1 LLKEHIKEGLSKT
14 IRNAFDHLKNDEV
27 MCYLIKHLASK
38 LEWTNRYNDDYALS
52 ISNLIIE
59 QQISFKAA
67 ITIKKRF
74 HNLIKNLDYN
84 QILNLEDE
92 KIQKIGLSF
101 RKVEYIKNTYLFF
114 LKNSIKFENLTNAEI
129 INELT
134 KIKGIGEWTVQ
145 MFLIFN
151 FFRQDIFSK
160 KDLALLNSI
169 KKNYFI
175 KDLTSKKLDYLIKKW
190 KPFNSIASLI
200 LWESVERGVF
210 FKKKKKIK
218 KKLSD
223 MTLKK
228 KIYK

>member
-1 LLKEHIKEGLSKT
+1 
-14 IRNAFDHLKNDEV
+14 
-27 MCYLIKHLASK
+27 MCYLIKNLGSE
-38 LEWTNRYNDDYALS
+38 LDWSNRYSDDHALS

-74 HNLIKNLDYN
+74 QNLVKDLDYN
-84 QILNLEDE
+84 QILNLKND

-101 RKVEYIKNTYLFF
+101 RKVEYIKNTYKFF
-114 LKNSIKFENLTNAEI
+114 LKKSINFDDFNNEEI
-129 INELT
+129 IDKLT

-175 KDLTSKKLDYLIKKW
+175 IDLTSKKLDVFINKW
-190 KPFNSIASLI
+190 KPFNSIASLL
-200 LWESVERGVF
+200 LWESVERGIF
-210 FKKKKKIK
+210 FKKE
-218 KKLSD
+218 
-223 MTLKK
+223 
-228 KIYK
+228 

>member
-1 LLKEHIKEGLSKT
+1 LQKKRINEQLQKT
-14 IRNAFDHLKNDEV
+14 IRNAFHHLKNDEV
-27 MCYLIKHLASK
+27 MCYLIKNLASK
-38 LEWTNRYNDDYALS
+38 LDWSNRFSNDYALS

-74 HNLIKNLDYN
+74 QHLVKNLDYN
-84 QILNLEDE
+84 QILNLEND

-101 RKVEYIKNTYLFF
+101 RKVEYIKNTYEFF
-114 LKNSIKFENLTNAEI
+114 LKNSIKFDDLSNEEVI
-129 INELT
+129 HELT

-175 KDLTSKKLDYLIKKW
+175 KDLTSKKLDNLIKKW
-190 KPFNSIASLI
+190 KPFNSIASLL
-200 LWESVERGVF
+200 LWESVERGIF
-210 FKKKKKIK
+210 FKKKLKI
-218 KKLSD
+218 
-223 MTLKK
+223 
-228 KIYK
+228 

>member
-1 LLKEHIKEGLSKT
+1 MQKKRINEQLQKT
-14 IRNAFDHLKNDEV
+14 IRNAFHHLKNDEV
-27 MCYLIKHLASK
+27 MCYLIKNLASK
-38 LEWTNRYNDDYALS
+38 LDWSNRFSNDYALS

-74 HNLIKNLDYN
+74 QHLVKNLDYN
-84 QILNLEDE
+84 QILNLEND

-101 RKVEYIKNTYLFF
+101 RKVEYIKNTYEFF
-114 LKNSIKFENLTNAEI
+114 LKNSIKFDDLSNEEVI
-129 INELT
+129 HELT

-190 KPFNSIASLI
+190 KPFNSIASLL

-210 FKKKKKIK
+210 
-218 KKLSD
+218 
-223 MTLKK
+223 LKK
-228 KIYK
+228 KAKNLKKIV

>member
-1 LLKEHIKEGLSKT
+1 MQKKRINEQLQKT
-14 IRNAFDHLKNDEV
+14 IRNAFHHLKNDEV
-27 MCYLIKHLASK
+27 MCYLIKNLASK
-38 LEWTNRYNDDYALS
+38 LDWSNRFSNDYALS

-74 HNLIKNLDYN
+74 QHLVKNLDYN
-84 QILNLEDE
+84 QILNLEND

-101 RKVEYIKNTYLFF
+101 RKVEYIKNTYEFF
-114 LKNSIKFENLTNAEI
+114 LKNSVKFDDLSNEEVI
-129 INELT
+129 HELT

-190 KPFNSIASLI
+190 KPFNSIASLL

-210 FKKKKKIK
+210 FKKKLKI
-218 KKLSD
+218 
-223 MTLKK
+223 
-228 KIYK
+228 

>member
-1 LLKEHIKEGLSKT
+1 MQKKHINEQLKKT
-14 IRNAFDHLKNDEV
+14 IRNAFHHLKNDEV
-27 MCYLIKHLASK
+27 MCYLIKNLASK
-38 LEWTNRYNDDYALS
+38 LDWSNRYSDDYALS

-74 HNLIKNLDYN
+74 HHLVKNLNYN
-84 QILNLEDE
+84 QILNLEND

-101 RKVEYIKNTYLFF
+101 RKVEYIKNTYEFF
-114 LKNSIKFENLTNAEI
+114 LKNSIKFDDLSNEEI
-129 INELT
+129 IHELT

-190 KPFNSIASLI
+190 KPFNSIASLL
-200 LWESVERGVF
+200 LWESVERGIF
-210 FKKKKKIK
+210 FKKKAKNSKKIV
-218 KKLSD
+218 
-223 MTLKK
+223 
-228 KIYK
+228 

>member
-1 LLKEHIKEGLSKT
+1 LQKKRINEQLQKT
-14 IRNAFDHLKNDEV
+14 IRNAFHHLKNDEV
-27 MCYLIKHLASK
+27 MCYLIKNLASK
-38 LEWTNRYNDDYALS
+38 LDWSNRFSNDYALS

-74 HNLIKNLDYN
+74 QHLVKNLDYN
-84 QILNLEDE
+84 QILNLEND

-101 RKVEYIKNTYLFF
+101 RKVEYIKNTYEFF
-114 LKNSIKFENLTNAEI
+114 LKNSIKFDDLSNEEVI
-129 INELT
+129 HELT

-190 KPFNSIASLI
+190 KPFNSIASLL

-210 FKKKKKIK
+210 FKKKAKNLKKIV
-218 KKLSD
+218 
-223 MTLKK
+223 
-228 KIYK
+228 

>member
-1 LLKEHIKEGLSKT
+1 MQKKRINEQLQKT
-14 IRNAFDHLKNDEV
+14 IRNAFHHLKNDEV
-27 MCYLIKHLASK
+27 MCYLIKNLASK
-38 LEWTNRYNDDYALS
+38 LDWSNRFSNDYALS

-74 HNLIKNLDYN
+74 QHLVKNLDYN
-84 QILNLEDE
+84 QILNLEND

-101 RKVEYIKNTYLFF
+101 RKVEYIKNNYEFF
-114 LKNSIKFENLTNAEI
+114 LKNSIKFDDLSNEEVI
-129 INELT
+129 HELT

-190 KPFNSIASLI
+190 KPFNSIASLL

-210 FKKKKKIK
+210 FKKKAKNLKKIV
-218 KKLSD
+218 
-223 MTLKK
+223 
-228 KIYK
+228 

>member
-1 LLKEHIKEGLSKT
+1 
-14 IRNAFDHLKNDEV
+14 
-27 MCYLIKHLASK
+27 MCYLIKNLASK
-38 LEWTNRYNDDYALS
+38 LDWLNRYSDDYAFS

-74 HNLIKNLDYN
+74 QHLVKNLDYN
-84 QILNLEDE
+84 QILNLEND
-92 KIQKIGLSF
+92 KIQKIGLSY
-101 RKVEYIKNTYLFF
+101 RKVEYIKNTYEFF
-114 LKNSIKFENLTNAEI
+114 LKNSIKFDDLSNEEI
-129 INELT
+129 IRELT

-175 KDLTSKKLDYLIKKW
+175 KDLTPKKLNYLISKW
-190 KPFNSIASLI
+190 KPYNTIASLL
-200 LWESVERGVF
+200 LWESVERGIF
-210 FKKKKKIK
+210 FKKAKNLKKIV
-218 KKLSD
+218 
-223 MTLKK
+223 
-228 KIYK
+228 

>member
-1 LLKEHIKEGLSKT
+1 MQKKRINEQLQKT
-14 IRNAFDHLKNDEV
+14 IRNAFHHLKNDEV
-27 MCYLIKHLASK
+27 MCYLIKNLASK
-38 LEWTNRYNDDYALS
+38 LDWSNRFSNDYALS

-74 HNLIKNLDYN
+74 QHLVKNLDYN
-84 QILNLEDE
+84 QILNLEND

-101 RKVEYIKNTYLFF
+101 RKVEYIKNSYEFF
-114 LKNSIKFENLTNAEI
+114 LKNSIKFDDLSNEEVI
-129 INELT
+129 HELT

-175 KDLTSKKLDYLIKKW
+175 KDLTSKKLDNLIKKW
-190 KPFNSIASLI
+190 KPFNSIASLL
-200 LWESVERGVF
+200 LWESVERGIF
-210 FKKKKKIK
+210 FKKKLKI
-218 KKLSD
+218 
-223 MTLKK
+223 
-228 KIYK
+228 

>member
-1 LLKEHIKEGLSKT
+1 
-14 IRNAFDHLKNDEV
+14 
-27 MCYLIKHLASK
+27 MYYLIKNLGFK
-38 LEWTNRYNDDYALS
+38 LDWSNRYSDDHALS

-59 QQISFKAA
+59 QQISFRAA

-74 HNLIKNLDYN
+74 HNLVKNLNHN
-84 QILNLEDE
+84 QILNLEND

-101 RKVEYIKNTYLFF
+101 RKVEYIKNTYKFF
-114 LKNSIKFENLTNAEI
+114 LKNSIKFEDLSDEKI

-160 KDLALLNSI
+160 KDLALINSI

-175 KDLTSKKLDYLIKKW
+175 EDLTSKRLDYFIKKW
-190 KPFNSIASLI
+190 KPFNSIASLL
-200 LWESVERGVF
+200 LWESVERGIF
-210 FKKKKKIK
+210 FKKKVNN
-218 KKLSD
+218 
-223 MTLKK
+223 LKK
-228 KIYK
+228 NCLI

>member
-1 LLKEHIKEGLSKT
+1 LQKKRINEQLQKT
-14 IRNAFDHLKNDEV
+14 IRNAFHHLKNDEV
-27 MCYLIKHLASK
+27 MCYLIKNLASK
-38 LEWTNRYNDDYALS
+38 LDWSNRFSNDYALS

-74 HNLIKNLDYN
+74 QHLVKNLDYN
-84 QILNLEDE
+84 QILNLEND

-101 RKVEYIKNTYLFF
+101 RKVEYIKNSYEFF
-114 LKNSIKFENLTNAEI
+114 LKNSIKFDDLSNEEVI
-129 INELT
+129 HELT

-175 KDLTSKKLDYLIKKW
+175 KDLTSKKLDNLIKKW
-190 KPFNSIASLI
+190 KPFNSIASLL
-200 LWESVERGVF
+200 LWESVERGIF
-210 FKKKKKIK
+210 FKKKLKI
-218 KKLSD
+218 
-223 MTLKK
+223 
-228 KIYK
+228 

>member
-1 LLKEHIKEGLSKT
+1 
-14 IRNAFDHLKNDEV
+14 

>member
-1 LLKEHIKEGLSKT
+1 MQKKRINEQLQKT
-14 IRNAFDHLKNDEV
+14 IRNAFHHLKNDEV
-27 MCYLIKHLASK
+27 MDYLIKNLGSK
-38 LEWTNRYNDDYALS
+38 LDWSNRYSDDYALS

-59 QQISFKAA
+59 QQISFRAA

-74 HNLIKNLDYN
+74 QNLVKNLDYN
-84 QILNLEDE
+84 QILSLEND

-101 RKVEYIKNTYLFF
+101 RKVEYIKNTYKFF
-114 LKNSIKFENLTNAEI
+114 LKNSIKFENLSNDEVN
-129 INELT
+129 NELT

-175 KDLTSKKLDYLIKKW
+175 EDLTSKRLDYFIKKW
-190 KPFNSIASLI
+190 KPFNSIASLL

-210 FKKKKKIK
+210 FKKK
-218 KKLSD
+218 S
-223 MTLKK
+223 
-228 KIYK
+228 

>member
-1 LLKEHIKEGLSKT
+1 MQKKRINEQLQKT
-14 IRNAFDHLKNDEV
+14 IRNAFHHLKNDEV
-27 MCYLIKHLASK
+27 MCYLIKNLASK
-38 LEWTNRYNDDYALS
+38 LDWSNRFSNDYALS

-74 HNLIKNLDYN
+74 QHLVKNLDYN
-84 QILNLEDE
+84 QILNLEND

-101 RKVEYIKNTYLFF
+101 RKVEYIKNTYEFF
-114 LKNSIKFENLTNAEI
+114 LKNSIKFDDLSNEEVI
-129 INELT
+129 HELT

-190 KPFNSIASLI
+190 KPFNSIASLL

-210 FKKKKKIK
+210 FKKK
-218 KKLSD
+218 S
-223 MTLKK
+223 
-228 KIYK
+228 

>member
-1 LLKEHIKEGLSKT
+1 MQKKRINEQLQKT
-14 IRNAFDHLKNDEV
+14 IRNAFHHLKNDEV
-27 MCYLIKHLASK
+27 MCYLIKNLASK
-38 LEWTNRYNDDYALS
+38 LDWSNRFSNDYALS

-74 HNLIKNLDYN
+74 QHLVKNLDYN
-84 QILNLEDE
+84 QILNLEND

-101 RKVEYIKNTYLFF
+101 RKVEYIKNTYEFF
-114 LKNSIKFENLTNAEI
+114 LKNSIKFDDLSNEEVI
-129 INELT
+129 YELT

-190 KPFNSIASLI
+190 KPFNSIASLL

-210 FKKKKKIK
+210 FKKKAKNLKKIV
-218 KKLSD
+218 
-223 MTLKK
+223 
-228 KIYK
+228 

>member
-1 LLKEHIKEGLSKT
+1 M
-14 IRNAFDHLKNDEV
+14 D
-27 MCYLIKHLASK
+27 YLIKNLGSK
-38 LEWTNRYNDDYALS
+38 LDWSSRYSDDYALC

-59 QQISFKAA
+59 QQISFRAA

-74 HNLIKNLDYN
+74 QILVKNLDYN
-84 QILNLEDE
+84 QILNLEND

-101 RKVEYIKNTYLFF
+101 RKVEYIKNTYKFF
-114 LKNSIKFENLTNAEI
+114 LKNSIKFDNLSNAEVN
-129 INELT
+129 NELI

-169 KKNYFI
+169 KKNYCI
-175 KDLTSKKLDYLIKKW
+175 EDLTSKKLDDFIKKW
-190 KPFNSIASLI
+190 KPYNSIASLL

-210 FKKKKKIK
+210 FKKSQKIQ

-228 KIYK
+228 KKDK

>member
-1 LLKEHIKEGLSKT
+1 
-14 IRNAFDHLKNDEV
+14 
-27 MCYLIKHLASK
+27 MCYLIKNLASK
-38 LEWTNRYNDDYALS
+38 LDWSNRFSNDYALS

-74 HNLIKNLDYN
+74 QHLVKNLDYN
-84 QILNLEDE
+84 QILNLEND

-101 RKVEYIKNTYLFF
+101 RKVEYIKNSYEFF
-114 LKNSIKFENLTNAEI
+114 LKNSIKFDDLSNEEVI
-129 INELT
+129 HELT

-175 KDLTSKKLDYLIKKW
+175 KDLTSKKLDNLIKKW
-190 KPFNSIASLI
+190 KPFNSIASLL
-200 LWESVERGVF
+200 LWESVERGIF
-210 FKKKKKIK
+210 FKKKLKI
-218 KKLSD
+218 
-223 MTLKK
+223 
-228 KIYK
+228 

>member
-1 LLKEHIKEGLSKT
+1 MQKKRINEQLQKT
-14 IRNAFDHLKNDEV
+14 IRNAFHHLKNDEV
-27 MCYLIKHLASK
+27 MCYLIKNLASK
-38 LEWTNRYNDDYALS
+38 LDWSNRFSNDYALS

-74 HNLIKNLDYN
+74 QHLVKNLDYN
-84 QILNLEDE
+84 QILNLEND

-101 RKVEYIKNTYLFF
+101 RKVEYIKNTYEFF
-114 LKNSIKFENLTNAEI
+114 LKNSIKFDDLSNEEVI
-129 INELT
+129 HELT

-190 KPFNSIASLI
+190 KPFNSIASLL

-210 FKKKKKIK
+210 FKKKAKNLKKIV
-218 KKLSD
+218 
-223 MTLKK
+223 
-228 KIYK
+228 

>member
-1 LLKEHIKEGLSKT
+1 MRKNHTKEELSKT

-27 MCYLIKHLASK
+27 MCHLIKHLASK
-38 LEWTNRYNDDYALS
+38 LEWTNRFNDDYALS

-59 QQISFKAA
+59 QQISFRAA

-74 HNLIKNLDYN
+74 QNLIKNLDYN
-84 QILNLEDE
+84 QILNLEND

-101 RKVEYIKNTYLFF
+101 RKVEYIKNTYRYF
-114 LKNSIKFENLTNAEI
+114 LKKTIKFENLSNEEI

-190 KPFNSIASLI
+190 KPFNSIASLL

-210 FKKKKKIK
+210 FKKK
-218 KKLSD
+218 S
-223 MTLKK
+223 
-228 KIYK
+228 

>member
-1 LLKEHIKEGLSKT
+1 LQKKRTNEQLKNT
-14 IRNAFDHLKNDEV
+14 IRNAFHHLKNDEV
-27 MCYLIKHLASK
+27 MYFLIKNLASK
-38 LEWTNRYNDDYALS
+38 LDWSNRFSNDYALS

-74 HNLIKNLDYN
+74 QHLVKNLDYN
-84 QILNLEDE
+84 QILNLEND

-101 RKVEYIKNTYLFF
+101 RKVEYIKNTYEFF
-114 LKNSIKFENLTNAEI
+114 LKNSVKFDDLSNEEVI
-129 INELT
+129 HELT

-190 KPFNSIASLI
+190 KPFNSIASLL

-210 FKKKKKIK
+210 FKKKLKI
-218 KKLSD
+218 
-223 MTLKK
+223 
-228 KIYK
+228 